1 MKLLPEPVQVDVT
14 GREAGPGEG
23 TYAAYVPSPFRFCLR
38 CRTSYEQARGN
49 DFAKLAKLSAEGRS
63 SAMSL
68 ITASIVR
75 TLRTWEGD
83 LDDKARKL
91 LAFVDNRQDASLQA
105 GHFNDFVQVTQL
117 RGALYRALDKAPEG
131 LTDEIVAQRVT
142 EELGLAMAELLSAIF
157 ALRSASAP
165 GKINTGFKLDISR

>member
-1 MKLLPEPVQVDVT
+1 MNVDPARVKSLPEPVHVDVT
-14 GREAGPGEG
+14 GHETTVGEG

-38 CRTSYEQARGN
+38 CRTSYEQARGS

-68 ITASIVR
+68 ITASVVR
-75 TLRTWEGD
+75 TLRTWDGD

-117 RGALYRALDKAPEG
+117 RGALFRALEKAPKG
-131 LTDEIVAQRVT
+131 LTDEIVAQRVA
-142 EELGLAMAELLSAIF
+142 EELDLTMA
-157 ALRSASAP
+157 
-165 GKINTGFKLDISR
+165 D